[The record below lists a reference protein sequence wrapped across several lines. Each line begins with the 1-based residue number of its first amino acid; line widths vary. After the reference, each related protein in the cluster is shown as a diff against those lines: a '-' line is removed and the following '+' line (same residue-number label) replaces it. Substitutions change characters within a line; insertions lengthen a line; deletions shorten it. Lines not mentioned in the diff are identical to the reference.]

1 MIYLFDDN
9 QYGQMSKNYGFDMV
23 EHLLQFSDI
32 ITHIDKSLDDI
43 DLDAIFKNAKAIF
56 IHDSFPPKDFK
67 DRVCYKAK
75 DKGLP
80 LVVFTGGE
88 AATIWDKDNE
98 NAISKMKKDRFYHYL
113 IPFLEN
119 QKSNPSEPIHVKK
132 LVFGK
137 NYEIEKSLIIQD
149 RLGSFLRGRFDK
161 FRYEAD
167 FRGGTEE
174 YKDLIELFYFLFG
187 EKSEEEFAKFDDKYF
202 ERACSAKEFFLE
214 IKYMVSQIIAK
225 YEQ

>member
-9 QYGQMSKNYGFDMV
+9 QYGQMSKNYGFDV
-23 EHLLQFSDI
+23 VQHLLQFGDI
-32 ITHIDKSLDDI
+32 IVHVNESVSDGELH
-43 DLDAIFKNAKAIF
+43 AIFQNAKAIF

-67 DRVCYKAK
+67 ERICYIAK

-98 NAISKMKKDRFYHYL
+98 NVITKIKKDRFYHYL
-113 IPFLEN
+113 IPFLEG
-119 QKSNPSEPIHVKK
+119 QKENPHEPIYVRN

-149 RLGSFLRGRFDK
+149 RLGSFLRGRVDS
-161 FRYEAD
+161 FRYESD
-167 FRGGTEE
+167 FIGSTEE
-174 YKDLIELFYFLFG
+174 YKDLIDLFYFLFG
-187 EKSEEEFAKFDDKYF
+187 EKSEEEFVKFDDEYF

-214 IKYMVSQIIAK
+214 IKQMVSQIISK